1 MPTRFR
7 SRRQVN
13 AMLRRVGFPSG
24 SFEAMQDFMQT
35 WLGREIRIEHHD
47 FRGSSVCG
55 LWLGS
60 KHERVDRIFTDLESP
75 HWRQTV
81 AHEWG
86 HMLCGHDIGADDV
99 EVLRSLA
106 PLLPESAIRFAL
118 SRESFTTPQEQDA
131 EAVGD
136 AISLLLL
143 AEESRA
149 ASAQSLGGFGR
160 VL

>member
-1 MPTRFR
+1 MPPRFR
-7 SRRQVN
+7 TRRQVN
-13 AMLRRVGFPSG
+13 AMLRGIEFPSG
-24 SFEAMQDFMQT
+24 SFEAMQNFMQT
-35 WLGREIRIEHHD
+35 WLGRQIRIEHHD

-55 LWLGS
+55 VWLGS
-60 KHERVDRIFTDLESP
+60 RNEPVDRIFTDLNSP

-86 HMLCGHDIGADDV
+86 HMLCGHDTADDDV
-99 EVLRSLA
+99 EVLRTLA
-106 PLLPESAIRFAL
+106 PLLPESALRFAL
-118 SRESFTTPQEQDA
+118 TRDSFTTPQEQDA

-149 ASAQSLGGFGR
+149 ASVQSLGGFGR